1 MISRKKVDP
10 TFKTMSDCKQ
20 VDLQP
25 GCIELFS
32 IKTDEFISL
41 SKTEE
46 AKIDLKKKGRGV
58 YFQEIWTALSPL
70 KDQTLDLTTNN
81 WATIIL
87 PSNTSLGY
95 LSLS

>member
-10 TFKTMSDCKQ
+10 TFKTTSDCKQ

-46 AKIDLKKKGRGV
+46 AKIDLKKRQRRI
-58 YFQEIWTALSPL
+58 FPRDMDRIE
-70 KDQTLDLTTNN
+70 
-81 WATIIL
+81 TIER
-87 PSNTSLGY
+87 PNTGPNY
-95 LSLS
+95 E

>member
-1 MISRKKVDP
+1 MQPRDFSKKVDP

-46 AKIDLKKKGRGV
+46 AKIDLKKKAEAYISKRYG
-58 YFQEIWTALSPL
+58 PH
-70 KDQTLDLTTNN
+70 
-81 WATIIL
+81 
-87 PSNTSLGY
+87 
-95 LSLS
+95 